1 VLVAVPQLPAE
12 QAVRLRD
19 DLVAAG
25 IDRRHDLRDVAAP
38 EVLELFARFGLAIT
52 SMGRPAAADPALFQA
67 AAAAGTLAA
76 ERVDGG

>member
-1 VLVAVPQLPAE
+1 
-12 QAVRLRD
+12 
-19 DLVAAG
+19 VAAG
-25 IDRRHDLRDVAAP
+25 IDRRHDLVDVAAP
-38 EVLELFARFGLAIT
+38 EVLELFERFGLAIT